1 MLLCSHS
8 LFVSAQVSIGNVEE
22 PALGALLQ
30 LKNIDG
36 ATGGAV
42 NATKGLGMPRV
53 NLSDAKSLAP
63 LIASATDEEKQNVVG
78 MVVYA
83 SSDFGRVPTYCE
95 GMYVWDGDKWQPWLE
110 GQEVSNG
117 MTTGLSYTTDIEGN
131 KYYYKQFGN
140 TYWMI
145 SNLRTTKR
153 ADGTSIATAALPLY
167 MNNGK
172 RSGELV
178 GDLETEPVTVM
189 QKSDLEDV
197 SKKVTFK
204 ENSIS
209 VTYTYAQFANIFGL
223 LYTAD
228 QIEGICPDG
237 WRLPKQE
244 DMRALGQY
252 LGSEY
257 IEGIYPGG
265 VGTANKGYLKNV
277 QKFKANDW
285 DYTPGDRSTVYS
297 WGGFSLCSVQNSGI
311 HFVPTGYVRISPD
324 GIPDARQFGRETFM
338 HFSDITANPNNH
350 SYMVLNAEEDYI
362 VFREAGISANHS
374 LPVRCVKDA
383 R

>member
-1 MLLCSHS
+1 MK
-8 LFVSAQVSIGNVEE
+8 AQVTIGNTEKPV
-22 PALGALLQ
+22 LGALLQ
-30 LKNIDG
+30 LKNIEG
-36 ATGGAV
+36 ASSGAA
-42 NATKGLGMPRV
+42 NATKGLSMPRV
-53 NLSDAKSLAP
+53 NLSDVSSLAP
-63 LIASATDEEKQNVVG
+63 LVSNATDDQKTASIG

-95 GMYVWDGDKWQPWLE
+95 GMYVWDGHRWQPWQE
-110 GQEVSNG
+110 NQEVSNG
-117 MTTGLSYTTDIEGN
+117 MTTGLFYTTDIEGN
-131 KYYYKQFGN
+131 KYYYKRFGD

-153 ADGTSIATAALPLY
+153 ADGTSIATVDRPLY
-167 MNNGK
+167 MNHGK
-172 RSGELV
+172 RSGELI

-189 QKSDLEDV
+189 QKSDLDDV

-223 LYTAD
+223 LYTYD
-228 QIEGICPDG
+228 QLQDVCPAG
-237 WRLPKQE
+237 WRLPKQA
-244 DMRALGQY
+244 DMRALGQL

-265 VGTANKGYLKNV
+265 EGSSNKAYLKNV

-285 DYTPGDRSTVYS
+285 DYTPGDKSIVYS
-297 WGGFSLCSVQNSGI
+297 WGGFSLCSSKNSGI
-311 HFVPTGYVRISPD
+311 HFVPTGYVRISPV

-338 HFSDITANPNNH
+338 HYSDITTNPANH
-350 SYMVLNAEEDYI
+350 SYMVLNAEEDFI
-362 VFREAGISANHS
+362 VFREAAQASLHS

-383 R
+383 Q